1 MRARLHKFILTL
13 LLASIGPGLAATI
26 SAQIDPPSVNAGET
40 STLTLSVGDGEVD
53 KVDLPRIDGV
63 LVQPG
68 PSTTTYAFTSGVL
81 IMSTA
86 RKYQVSAS
94 QPGDYTI
101 PPFDIRLKGGTTL
114 RTPQL
119 QLHVNASAAPAASQA
134 RTGPVVTPPSRPVDD
149 TPSANTI
156 PAAPPIPRDAD
167 GGPAKVFMI
176 LTPQT
181 TEAYVGEMV
190 PVRIDFYIRQE
201 ANADQD
207 SLPTLKG
214 SNFMMNDFTVR
225 GHGSMTI
232 LENTAYACE
241 TFLSA
246 FSAPKSGDFPLASER
261 DTYWVKGVSQSGLDP
276 FGFTKNTNLAHDM
289 ITSNQYI
296 MHIHPLPEAGRP
308 ADFSGAV
315 GLFVVAADAQPAVI
329 PAGQPV
335 TVTLDVRGVGNF
347 DYVRCPVLP
356 KDPHWKFYA
365 PRSRISFI
373 DEEQIQGVKTFEL
386 SAIPQKN
393 GNVVLP
399 RATFSFFDPRSRRY
413 VTEPI
418 DLPSIAVTGVMPPS
432 VAAAS
437 ATETTSTAS
446 PPSVADG
453 FAPNRTELGGLQA
466 DMSPVYRAAWFWP
479 VQAALVALP
488 VLGLFIFL
496 LRRRVGSRGSHV
508 DSSRQTLRQ
517 AEQAMED
524 ATRRGDARAFFL
536 AARRA
541 IQLRLGARWG
551 VAPEAITLGEIR
563 RRDPALAETVSGLFA
578 QADEVLYSG
587 RASAKL
593 DLAHWQRVARECLH
607 LQPA

>member
-1 MRARLHKFILTL
+1 MRARLHKSILAL
-13 LLASIGPGLAATI
+13 LLAGTAPGLAATI
-26 SAQIDPPSVNAGET
+26 TTQIDPPVVNADET
-40 STLTLSVGDGEVD
+40 ATLTVSVGDGVVD
-53 KVDLPRIDGV
+53 KVNLPRVDG
-63 LVQPG
+63 LQIQPG

-101 PPFDIRLKGGTTL
+101 PPFDIKLKGGNTL
-114 RTPQL
+114 RSPQL
-119 QLHVNASAAPAASQA
+119 QLHVNAPSAPAALQP
-134 RTGPVVTPPSRPVDD
+134 RTGPVVTPSSSPVAD
-149 TPSANTI
+149 TPTTSTI

-181 TEAYVGEMV
+181 TEAFVGEMV

-201 ANADQD
+201 ANAEQD

-232 LENTAYACE
+232 LENTAYECE

-246 FSAPKSGDFPLASER
+246 FSAPKSGDFPLAAER

-276 FGFTKNTNLAHDM
+276 FGFTRNTNLAHDM
-289 ITSNQYI
+289 ITSIPYI

-315 GLFVVAADAQPAVI
+315 GLFVVAVDAQPAVI
-329 PAGQPV
+329 AAGQPV
-335 TVTLDVRGVGNF
+335 TVTLDVRGAGNF

-356 KDPHWKFYA
+356 NDPHWKFYA
-365 PRSRISFI
+365 PKSRTSFI
-373 DEEQIQGVKTFEL
+373 DEERTQGVKTFEL

-399 RATFSFFDPRSRRY
+399 RATFSFFDPTSKQY

-418 DLPSIAVTGVMPPS
+418 NLPSIAVTGVMPQS
-432 VAAAS
+432 VAAATTPE
-437 ATETTSTAS
+437 ATATAS
-446 PPSVADG
+446 PPPTADD
-453 FAPNRTELGGLQA
+453 FAPNRTELGGLLA
-466 DMSPVYRAAWFWP
+466 NMAPVYRAPWFWP

-488 VLGLFIFL
+488 VLGLVIFF
-496 LRRRVGSRGSHV
+496 LRRGAGTRESQAN
-508 DSSRQTLRQ
+508 SSRYTLRQ
-517 AEQAMED
+517 AEQTMED
-524 ATRRGDARAFFL
+524 AVRRSDARAFFL
-536 AARRA
+536 AARHA
-541 IQLRLGARWG
+541 IQLRLGAQWG

-563 RRDPALAETVSGLFA
+563 RRDPALAETVAGLFA

-587 RASAKL
+587 RASANL
-593 DLAHWQRVARECLH
+593 DLAHWQRVARESLH